1 MNRPE
6 RCRAPVE
13 GSDERSHLPAAFK
26 KTERRIVCV
35 VHQEGTGDAHSA
47 KAMPN
52 ATSPAAGTAYVDVFS
67 DMQTGSRA
75 TDRRDMW
82 AIVLAVLV
90 IAILVAARESH
101 V

>member
-1 MNRPE
+1 
-6 RCRAPVE
+6 
-13 GSDERSHLPAAFK
+13 
-26 KTERRIVCV
+26 
-35 VHQEGTGDAHSA
+35 
-47 KAMPN
+47 MPN

-75 TDRRDMW
+75 TDRGDMW